1 MSSKVVASI
10 CASETQEYIV
20 SPLMGVR
27 RRRRRRGFLEFRGH
41 RRKEVG
47 EQGVEGK
54 VERVKLIE
62 NES

>member
-20 SPLMGVR
+20 SPLMGV
-27 RRRRRRGFLEFRGH
+27 RRRRRGFLEFRGH

>member
-20 SPLMGVR
+20 SPLMGV

>member
-1 MSSKVVASI
+1 
-10 CASETQEYIV
+10 
-20 SPLMGVR
+20 MGV
-27 RRRRRRGFLEFRGH
+27 RRRRRGFLEFRGH

-54 VERVKLIE
+54 VERVKLTE

>member
-1 MSSKVVASI
+1 
-10 CASETQEYIV
+10 
-20 SPLMGVR
+20 MGV

-54 VERVKLIE
+54 VGRVKLKE